1 MDKKIKEFLE
11 DLGLKY
17 TLGSVNEDGTYLI
30 HLRNSDDFSSAYV
43 KLDSSDLVTMD
54 IDSVVMNENSNEVT
68 YVGDDFVVFLKA
80 EFNENKY
87 TLTIEDNE

>member
-11 DLGLKY
+11 DLGLKH
-17 TLGSVNEDGTYLI
+17 TLGAVNDDGTYI
-30 HLRNSDDFSSAYV
+30 INLRNSDDFSSAYV
-43 KLDSSDLVTMD
+43 KLDSSELVTMD
-54 IDSVVMNENSNEVT
+54 IDSIIMNENSNEVT

-87 TLTIEDNE
+87 ILEIEENK